1 MNNKK
6 SNNISNSMLKIRIK
20 ESLKDYAFQP
30 FVFLGKENSNLI
42 NFYLIYMCV
51 CVYIYISKP
60 LELPQFSNS
69 PLFSFSFFRLF
80 LF

>member
-30 FVFLGKENSNLI
+30 FVFLGKKNSNLL

-51 CVYIYISKP
+51 VGVKFPIIQRALGP
-60 LELPQFSNS
+60 L
-69 PLFSFSFFRLF
+69 
-80 LF
+80 